1 MDLLK
6 QVGVAVTELP
16 ASFTPHKQIKKVYDA
31 RRAMI
36 DTGGCEGCGVW
47 VNSHEGHGSDGST

>member
-16 ASFTPHKQIKKVYDA
+16 ASFTPHKQIKKVYEA
-31 RRAMI
+31 RRTMI
-36 DTGGCEGCGVW
+36 DSGGC
-47 VNSHEGHGSDGST
+47 